1 MVVSVPDG
9 YLMQTHSY
17 INRAEHRDAETRMD
31 LEDLYNSLFPA
42 FSDAF
47 PTVFDPTIYTADN
60 FLWAEN
66 VVSNYTIDNPL
77 VVIPL

>member
-1 MVVSVPDG
+1 
-9 YLMQTHSY
+9 
-17 INRAEHRDAETRMD
+17 MD